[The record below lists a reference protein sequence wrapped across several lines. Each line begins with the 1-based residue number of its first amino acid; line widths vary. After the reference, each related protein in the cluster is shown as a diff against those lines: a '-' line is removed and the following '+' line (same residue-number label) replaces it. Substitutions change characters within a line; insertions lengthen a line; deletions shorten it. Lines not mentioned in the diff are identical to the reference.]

1 LTASRDFDMIDST
14 TKEISAQRGK
24 RYDMNKYNMNKAT
37 ITEKHKDLFIS
48 GVSVLRVVYDLE
60 NKKLYGVDFASD
72 AEKSIL
78 TIPELE
84 AKLKEY
90 APVCIISDYM
100 VQQYRDFTRTINNY
114 VKEYAN
120 SLTSKEFMLIFG

>member
-1 LTASRDFDMIDST
+1 
-14 TKEISAQRGK
+14 
-24 RYDMNKYNMNKAT
+24 MNKYNMNKAT
-37 ITEKHKDLFIS
+37 ITEKRKDFGFSYSL
-48 GVSVLRVVYDLE
+48 LRIVYDIE
-60 NKKLYGVDFASD
+60 NKKLYGVDLSSD

-90 APVCIISDYM
+90 APVCIASDYM

>member
-1 LTASRDFDMIDST
+1 MIDST
-14 TKEISAQRGK
+14 TKEISARRGK

-37 ITEKHKDLFIS
+37 ITEKHKDFGFSYSL
-48 GVSVLRVVYDLE
+48 LRIVYDIE
-60 NKKLYGVDFASD
+60 NKKLYGVDLSSD

-90 APVCIISDYM
+90 APVCIASDYM

>member
-1 LTASRDFDMIDST
+1 M
-14 TKEISAQRGK
+14 K
-24 RYDMNKYNMNKAT
+24 KYNMNKAT
-37 ITEKHKDLFIS
+37 IAKKYRDFGFQYSL
-48 GVSVLRVVYDLE
+48 LRIVYDIE
-60 NKKLYGVDFASD
+60 NKKLYGVDLSAD

-90 APVCIISDYM
+90 APACITSDYM
-100 VQQYRDFTRTINNY
+100 VQQYRDFTRTINNF

-120 SLTSKEFMLIFG
+120 SLTSKEFLMIFG